1 MLVLGC
7 ELLLCSCSCR
17 GCNGRLCAVIPPAAH
32 TRNAG
37 GVPRAGRRLRERALR
52 VGASGMGAP
61 TAVESQADVDEE
73 EEEDEHGRAPTDK
86 ER

>member
-1 MLVLGC
+1 M
-7 ELLLCSCSCR
+7 
-17 GCNGRLCAVIPPAAH
+17 
-32 TRNAG
+32 
-37 GVPRAGRRLRERALR
+37 RERALR